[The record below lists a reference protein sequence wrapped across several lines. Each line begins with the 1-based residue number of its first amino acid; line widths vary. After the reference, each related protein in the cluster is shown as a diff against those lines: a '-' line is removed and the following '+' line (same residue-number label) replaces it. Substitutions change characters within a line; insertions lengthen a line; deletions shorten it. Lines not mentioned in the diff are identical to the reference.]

1 MRFDCVSEEE
11 QARAH
16 QLERAIGVGAV
27 RAHAAMAEIAAAAAE
42 FDELGAWSSP
52 GFRSF
57 DHWLAVEMGFDPHLG
72 RELLRVGKALRALPL
87 LAAAFASGRLS
98 FDKVR
103 EVTTVATPETDEL
116 MLQIARG
123 ASGSQVARICRSLRK
138 MTAPESHQH
147 QAQRGLW
154 MRFTE
159 NGMVRLVAN
168 LPAEEAAIFQAAI
181 ESLAAKMPLP
191 EDADEP
197 HAARRADALVA
208 ACDGGGAGKQV
219 VVHIDVDG
227 RCGLES
233 GAPLPVEAAR
243 RLGCDAEIIPVVERD
258 GLPIDVGRKFRTA
271 PPKLRQ
277 ALEIRDRFCRF
288 PGCAVPARHTD
299 AHHHNQWILGGGTNL
314 REMLLLCR
322 YHHRIY
328 HEGGYRIVQSGGDF
342 RFETNDGHVMGAS
355 NPETVA
361 EAGAVERGSAAAEW
375 GCVRMDYDHTMFVLG
390 QYFGPTEARAGPS

>member
-1 MRFDCVSEEE
+1 MFDIVCGMRFDSVSEAN
-11 QARAH
+11 QGRAH
-16 QLERAIGVGAV
+16 ELERAIGVGSI
-27 RAHAAMAEIAAAAAE
+27 RAHAAMAELAVAAAE
-42 FDELGAWSSP
+42 FDELGAWAAP

-57 DHWLAVEMGFDPHLG
+57 DHWLAVEMGFDPFIG
-72 RELLRVGKALRALPL
+72 RELSRVGKALRELPL
-87 LAAAFASGRLS
+87 LAAAFAAGRLS

-103 EVTTVATPETDEL
+103 EVTTVTTRETDEL

-123 ASGSQVARICRSLRK
+123 ASASQVARICRSLRK
-138 MTAPESHQH
+138 MTKPESRQH

-159 NGMVRLVAN
+159 NGMMRLVAN
-168 LPAEEAAIFQAAI
+168 LPAEEAAIVQAAI

-191 EDADEP
+191 DEADEP
-197 HAARRADALVA
+197 HAARRSDALVSI
-208 ACDGGGAGKQV
+208 CKDAGVETQV
-219 VVHIDVDG
+219 VVHIDADSVSN
-227 RCGLES
+227 LEH
-233 GAPLPVEAAR
+233 
-243 RLGCDAEIIPVVERD
+243 RLGCDAEIIPVLERD
-258 GLPIDVGRKFRTA
+258 GLPIDVGRRFRTA
-271 PPKLRQ
+271 PPRLRQ

-299 AHHHNQWILGGGTNL
+299 AHHHNQWVHGGGTNL

-342 RFETNDGHVMGAS
+342 RFETNDGHVMGA
-355 NPETVA
+355 PRADGAVAIAVA
-361 EAGAVERGSAAAEW
+361 EPGSAAAEW
-375 GCVRMDYDHTMFVLG
+375 GGVRMDFDHTMFVLG